1 MFVKRLD
8 DLRAAGAEKVLCG
21 GKARTVRFLTA
32 ADGMGFT
39 LSDVRIAPGMDQM
52 LWYKN
57 HWEANYVVSG
67 RGTLEETKMGKSSPL
82 EAGVIYSVGPK
93 DLHRIVALD
102 DIHIISIFNPP
113 LSGNEAHDADGAYQA
128 TGRVPPGRGTMFVR
142 HLTNCARRAAKK
154 PSPAARHAPCV
165 SSCKR
170 TASVLR
176 WPTSNLPRATAT
188 RSGTR
193 TTGKRTTF

>member
-1 MFVKRLD
+1 M
-8 DLRAAGAEKVLCG
+8 
-21 GKARTVRFLTA
+21 RFLTA

-93 DLHRIVALD
+93 DLPLHRC
-102 DIHIISIFNPP
+102 
-113 LSGNEAHDADGAYQA
+113 
-128 TGRVPPGRGTMFVR
+128 PGRHPHHQHFQ
-142 HLTNCARRAAKK
+142 
-154 PSPAARHAPCV
+154 PAAFR
-165 SSCKR
+165 
-170 TASVLR
+170 
-176 WPTSNLPRATAT
+176 
-188 RSGTR
+188 
-193 TTGKRTTF
+193 